1 MRLPRLEPE
10 IVRFLKEK
18 LQPIEYVM
26 HTDREEFLNEAIF
39 RAGQRDV
46 ISRLEKILKEQEQG
60 V

>member
-1 MRLPRLEPE
+1 
-10 IVRFLKEK
+10 
-18 LQPIEYVM
+18 M

>member
-46 ISRLEKILKEQEQG
+46 ISRLEKILKEQEQ
-60 V
+60 VV